1 MEKCLQKQIKK
12 LNSSF
17 YSPIREITL
26 LALYAE
32 VSPKKSIPNTDVI
45 LRVRMSLTHTS
56 ISARWVELKKID
68 IDQKENLIWKK
79 TRLLTYPRL
88 IYKQIV
94 VEV

>member
-88 IYKQIV
+88 ICKQIV
-94 VEV
+94 VEL

>member
-56 ISARWVELKKID
+56 ISARWVELKKNRYKPKRESHLKKNKVVNISKID
-68 IDQKENLIWKK
+68 LQTDC
-79 TRLLTYPRL
+79 R
-88 IYKQIV
+88 
-94 VEV
+94 

>member
-88 IYKQIV
+88 ICKQIV

>member
-68 IDQKENLIWKK
+68 IDQKENLIGKNK
-79 TRLLTYPRL
+79 
-88 IYKQIV
+88 V
-94 VEV
+94 VNISKIDLQTDCR